1 MSCGPFRVVRRTFSY
16 VDIRI
21 VEKENTKLS
30 LAVLFQP
37 NCGKHYFSCYLDSL
51 FSCVFLVVV
60 FVKIKTTRNQS
71 KFQNYVV

>member
-37 NCGKHYFSCYLDSL
+37 NCGKHYFFLLFRQPFQLRISCCGICKD
-51 FSCVFLVVV
+51 
-60 FVKIKTTRNQS
+60 
-71 KFQNYVV
+71 